1 MEKQEGRLN
10 KSKPGIIIG
19 TPGRIW
25 ALLNEFVNKNFF
37 DSLPHLRNLVL
48 DEADRLIEIGHYKEL
63 TNILNFI
70 YSHRNS

>member
-25 ALLNEFVNKNFF
+25 ALLNEFVNQNFF

-48 DEADRLIEIGHYKEL
+48 DEAD
-63 TNILNFI
+63 
-70 YSHRNS
+70 